1 MDDRIPKLLEVAL
14 VARHIGWPTRKAR
27 RFLEKTGMAGRIEG
41 WTDSL
46 VLRDVFA
53 AQLPVVF
60 KSFCDDYLAGKLRSR
75 RGGDRKSSGA

>member
-27 RFLEKTGMAGRIEG
+27 VFLEKTGMAGRIQG
-41 WTDSL
+41 WTESL

-53 AQLPVVF
+53 AQLPVVY
-60 KSFCDDYLAGKLRSR
+60 KSFSEDYLAGKLRNG
-75 RGGDRKSSGA
+75 RGGRREKRGA